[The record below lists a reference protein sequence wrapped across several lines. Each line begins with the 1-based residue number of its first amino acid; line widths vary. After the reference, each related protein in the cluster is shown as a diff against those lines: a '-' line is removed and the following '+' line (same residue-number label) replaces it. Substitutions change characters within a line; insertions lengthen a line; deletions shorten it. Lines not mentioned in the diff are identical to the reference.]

1 MWWKAYWMWVS
12 LYDLGI
18 RVKVK
23 SMHDDYIVQYSVNL
37 SEQKLILQMY
47 NNETKAE
54 GKISFSDVLTHSF
67 RCILDY
73 NQILDIDEYGID
85 SFIVDNKAELQGLK
99 GYCWPINYQN
109 QEELK
114 TFLMDNGYKYIRIN
128 SSYGLFGW
136 VLAKSYKIS

>member
-1 MWWKAYWMWVS
+1 MWVS

-18 RVKVK
+18 MVKVK

-37 SEQKLILQMY
+37 FEQKLILQMY

-85 SFIVDNKAELQGLK
+85 SFIVDNKAELQELK

>member
-1 MWWKAYWMWVS
+1 
-12 LYDLGI
+12 
-18 RVKVK
+18 
-23 SMHDDYIVQYSVNL
+23 MHDDYIVQYSVNL
-37 SEQKLILQMY
+37 SEQKLILQTY

-54 GKISFSDVLTHSF
+54 GKICFSDVLTHSF

-73 NQILDIDEYGID
+73 NQILDINEYGID
-85 SFIVDNKAELQGLK
+85 SFIVDNKAELQELK
-99 GYCWPINYQN
+99 GYGWPTIYRN

-114 TFLMDNGYKYIRIN
+114 FFLMDNGYKYIKLN

>member
-1 MWWKAYWMWVS
+1 
-12 LYDLGI
+12 
-18 RVKVK
+18 
-23 SMHDDYIVQYSVNL
+23 MHDDYIVQYSVNL
-37 SEQKLILQMY
+37 SEQKLILQTY

-85 SFIVDNKAELQGLK
+85 SFIVDNKAELQELK

-136 VLAKSYKIS
+136 VLAKSYVILEGKDPGAVSRVFLI

>member
-1 MWWKAYWMWVS
+1 MWVS

-18 RVKVK
+18 MVKVK

-85 SFIVDNKAELQGLK
+85 SFIVDNKAELQELK

>member
-1 MWWKAYWMWVS
+1 
-12 LYDLGI
+12 
-18 RVKVK
+18 
-23 SMHDDYIVQYSVNL
+23 MHDDYIVQYSVNL

-85 SFIVDNKAELQGLK
+85 SFIVDNKAELQELK

-136 VLAKSYKIS
+136 VLAKSYEILEGKDPGAVSRVFLI

>member
-1 MWWKAYWMWVS
+1 
-12 LYDLGI
+12 
-18 RVKVK
+18 
-23 SMHDDYIVQYSVNL
+23 MHDDYIAQYSVNL
-37 SEQKLILQMY
+37 SEQKLILQTY

-73 NQILDIDEYGID
+73 NQILDVKEYGID
-85 SFIVDNKAELQGLK
+85 SFIVDNQVELQELK
-99 GYCWPINYQN
+99 GYCWPIDYQN

-136 VLAKSYKIS
+136 VLAKYYEIFVTEAE